1 MRKFKVVTHNSDWSG
16 ERVEELTAREFVES
30 YTYGSKPYN
39 TALLHIGTLLL
50 TVTNGDTLSLVYH
63 DQITAKRYTICSM
76 ID

>member
-1 MRKFKVVTHNSDWSG
+1 MRKFKVATHNSDWSG
-16 ERVEELTAREFVES
+16 EEVQELTAREFIES

-50 TVTNGDTLSLVYH
+50 TIDDSDTIALVYH
-63 DQITAKRYTICSM
+63 DQIAAKRYTICSM